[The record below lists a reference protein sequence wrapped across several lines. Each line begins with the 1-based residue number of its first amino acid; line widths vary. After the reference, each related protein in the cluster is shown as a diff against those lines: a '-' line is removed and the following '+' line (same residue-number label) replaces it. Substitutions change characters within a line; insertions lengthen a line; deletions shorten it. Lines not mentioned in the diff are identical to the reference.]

1 MTTGAITTAQELLE
15 DLREARAS
23 ELVLFTDLSD
33 DQMLGPEQH
42 FLEPPI
48 WELGHVG
55 WFQEYWLLRELGGA
69 KPILKD
75 ADGIFDAFNV
85 SYKLRRAH
93 DFPTR
98 DETLE
103 YLETV
108 LDRSIDRLKGRE
120 LDLRDRYFYWLAAQH
135 EYMHSENLCMVRQT
149 LGYARPSFE
158 EKEAL
163 IDPDFEPGD
172 VEIPGGIF
180 SIGAPNND
188 AFVLDNEMWAH
199 DVKVEPFSIANA
211 PVTNR
216 EFLAFIEDG
225 GYETRRF
232 WRKHGWEWRRRE
244 GATCP
249 LFWRKSED
257 GWVQKIFDGEFPLAP
272 NDPVVHVNWYE
283 ARAYCVWADRR
294 LPTEAEWELAA
305 SGPEGRPFPWGDR
318 LPAPDLANLDW
329 SHLGVVDVSAY
340 PEGDSVFGCRQMI
353 GNIWEWTSGY
363 LEPYPGFRPGAYK
376 EYSQP
381 YFGKKPVLRGG
392 GFASR
397 SKMMR
402 NTWRNFFMR
411 HRRNIVAGFRTCA
424 PPVA

>member
-1 MTTGAITTAQELLE
+1 MTTGASTNAADLLE
-15 DLREARAS
+15 DLREARVS
-23 ELVLFTDLSD
+23 ELALFTDLTE
-33 DQMLGPEQH
+33 DQLLGPEQH

-69 KPILKD
+69 KPIIEGAD
-75 ADGIFDAFNV
+75 AIYDAFNV
-85 SYKLRRAH
+85 SYKLRRVH

-103 YLETV
+103 YLQTV
-108 LDRSIDRLKGRE
+108 LERSVDRLDARR
-120 LDLRDRYFYWLAAQH
+120 LDLRERYFYWLAAQH

-149 LGYARPSFE
+149 LGYARPKFE
-158 EKEAL
+158 EREVVT
-163 IDPDFEPGD
+163 DPNFEPKD
-172 VEIPGGIF
+172 VDIAGGIC

-188 AFVLDNEMWAH
+188 AFVFDNEMWAH
-199 DVKVEPFSIANA
+199 QVRIEPFRIANA

-216 EFLAFIEDG
+216 QFVEFIEDG
-225 GYETRRF
+225 GYATRRF

-244 GATCP
+244 GATHP
-249 LFWRKSED
+249 LFWRKSDD
-257 GWVQKIFDGEFPLAP
+257 GWVQKIFDEELPLEP
-272 NDPVVHVNWYE
+272 NHPVVHINWYE

-294 LPTEAEWELAA
+294 LPTEAEWERAA
-305 SGPEGRPFPWGDR
+305 SGPDGRPFPWGEELPSPDR
-318 LPAPDLANLDW
+318 ANLDW
-329 SHLGVVDVSAY
+329 SHLGVVDVGAY

-353 GNIWEWTSGY
+353 GNIWEWTSSY

-397 SKMMR
+397 SKMVR

-424 PPVA
+424 LDE